1 MTTTTDATPR
11 LLADAML
18 GKLARWLRILGYD
31 TLYLQDAD
39 ASIAQRARAEGRIVL
54 TRDHGLAQRR
64 GLRTLLINAQDLDTQ
79 IIEVVSA
86 LGRPV
91 DAAPRCMLCNGKL
104 RRIPVEVA
112 RSFVPSYVA
121 ETQTLFHRC
130 AECGKIYWQG
140 THWQGIARQVQQVAE
155 TSNTHDEV

>member
-1 MTTTTDATPR
+1 MSDAAPR

-31 TLYLQDAD
+31 TLYMPDD
-39 ASIAQRARAEGRIVL
+39 DVRIAQRARAEGRIVL

-64 GLRTLLINAQDLDTQ
+64 GLRTLLIDAQDLETQ
-79 IIEVVSA
+79 VAEVIAA
-86 LGRPV
+86 LGRPA

-112 RSFVPSYVA
+112 RSFVPAYVA
-121 ETQTLFHRC
+121 QTQTLFHRC

-140 THWQGIARQVQQVAE
+140 THWQGIERQLESKLQK
-155 TSNTHDEV
+155 S

>member
-1 MTTTTDATPR
+1 MSDAIPR

-31 TLYLQDAD
+31 TLYMQDD
-39 ASIAQRARAEGRIVL
+39 DVSIAQRARAEGRVVL

-64 GLRTLLINAQDLDTQ
+64 GLRTLLVNAQDLDTQ
-79 IIEVVSA
+79 LAEVIAA

-91 DAAPRCMLCNGKL
+91 GAAPRCMLCNGML

-112 RSFVPSYVA
+112 RSFVPAYVA
-121 ETQTLFHRC
+121 QTQMLFHRC

-140 THWQGIARQVQQVAE
+140 THWQGIENQIGVGLKR
-155 TSNTHDEV
+155 SRDSHD

>member
-1 MTTTTDATPR
+1 MSNAPPR

-31 TLYLQDAD
+31 TLYMQDDD
-39 ASIAQRARAEGRIVL
+39 ARIAQRARAEGRVLL
-54 TRDHGLAQRR
+54 TRDRGLAQRR
-64 GLRTLLINAQDLDTQ
+64 GLRTLLIEAQDLDAQ
-79 IIEVVSA
+79 MLEVVAA
-86 LGRPV
+86 LGRPA
-91 DAAPRCMLCNGKL
+91 DGAPRCMLCNGEL

-121 ETQTLFHRC
+121 QTQSLFHRC

-140 THWQGIARQVQQVAE
+140 THWEGIVRE
-155 TSNTHDEV
+155 LNRFDKFTDLDIIT

>member
-1 MTTTTDATPR
+1 MTIDPTPR

-31 TLYLQDAD
+31 TLYMQDDD
-39 ASIAQRARAEGRIVL
+39 ASIAQRARAEGRVVL
-54 TRDHGLAQRR
+54 TRDHGLVQRR
-64 GLRTLLINAQDLDTQ
+64 GLRTLFINAQDLDAQ
-79 IIEVVSA
+79 LAEVVVA
-86 LGRPV
+86 LGRPA
-91 DAAPRCMLCNGKL
+91 DAAPRCMVCNGKL

-112 RSFVPSYVA
+112 RSFVPPYVA

-140 THWQGIARQVQQVAE
+140 THWPGIEQELNKV
-155 TSNTHDEV
+155 

>member
-1 MTTTTDATPR
+1 MTDATPR

-31 TLYLQDAD
+31 TLYMQDD
-39 ASIAQRARAEGRIVL
+39 DVRIAQRARAEGRIVL

-64 GLRTLLINAQDLDTQ
+64 GLCTLLINAQDLDTQ
-79 IIEVVSA
+79 LAEVVSA

-104 RRIPVEVA
+104 RCIPGEAA
-112 RSFVPSYVA
+112 RSSVPAYVA
-121 ETQTLFHRC
+121 QTQTMFHRC

-140 THWQGIARQVQQVAE
+140 THWQGIERQLASRLQKSADSQ
-155 TSNTHDEV
+155 D

>member
-1 MTTTTDATPR
+1 MTTMTDATPR

-31 TLYLQDAD
+31 TLYMQDD
-39 ASIAQRARAEGRIVL
+39 DVSIAQRARAEGRIVL
-54 TRDHGLAQRR
+54 TRDHGLAERR
-64 GLRTLLINAQDLDTQ
+64 GLRTLFINAQDLDAQ
-79 IIEVVSA
+79 LEEVVTA

-112 RSFVPSYVA
+112 RSFVPAYVA
-121 ETQTLFHRC
+121 QTHTLFHRC

-140 THWQGIARQVQQVAE
+140 THWQGIARQL
-155 TSNTHDEV
+155 DEV